1 MKGLLIKD
9 VQMIK
14 KQLSLVLVLGAILVG
29 ISFFSDDTVFPVSF
43 FTYFIGLMAIST
55 ISQDDMSKGQAYLF
69 CLPVSRTQ
77 YVLEKYLLSFLSIIS
92 AWLMSFGVILLSGQS
107 PHHMSLNTFF
117 VPYLFVLFL
126 CCLLTILLIPVY
138 LKFGGEKSRHV
149 IMITFA
155 GLFLAYLQVT
165 NVSDDVSDWFAS
177 LVNQVLGIELMVL
190 ISFGVLIISCTAS
203 LSVLI
208 SKNIM
213 QKKEF

>member
-14 KQLSLVLVLGAILVG
+14 KQLSLVLVLAAILVG
-29 ISFFSDDTVFPVSF
+29 IAVFSDDTVFSVSF

-55 ISQDDMSKGQAYLF
+55 ISQDDRSKGQAYLF

-77 YVLEKYLLSFLSIIS
+77 YVLEKYVLSFFLIFL
-92 AWLMSFGVILLSGQS
+92 AWLMSFGVILLSRQF
-107 PHHMSLNTFF
+107 PHHMSSKSFF
-117 VPYLFVLFL
+117 LPYLFVLL
-126 CCLLTILLIPVY
+126 SCCLLINLLIPVY

-155 GLFLAYLQVT
+155 GLFLVYLQVT
-165 NVSDDVSDWFAS
+165 HAVDGVSAWFAS
-177 LVNQVLGIELMVL
+177 LVRHVLGIEFMVL
-190 ISFGVLIISCTAS
+190 ISIGTLVICSTAA

-213 QKKEF
+213 QRKEF